1 MPPPRR
7 PTAPCRCRASMS
19 AGMARRR
26 CEPRLRKKPGNT
38 EIYMTTRRPLACA
51 ALVAAISVSSAFAQQ
66 TVRVRGTIEKVDGNA
81 LSVKG
86 DDGAV
91 VTLMLTSDAAGVG
104 VRKGRGADVGGVVKA
119 ELADGKEG
127 SLVGSAEMPQ
137 PDGSQKALEVHIFA
151 ESQRGPGEG
160 HRPFSVPNSTMT
172 NGTVGDMVTA
182 SDGQSLTVKYK
193 GGEKK
198 IVVPPGV
205 PIVRYEIGERSE
217 LKPGARVTVT
227 SAVKKPDG
235 TLEAARINVG
245 RDGVVPQ

>member
-1 MPPPRR
+1 ML
-7 PTAPCRCRASMS
+7 
-19 AGMARRR
+19 AG
-26 CEPRLRKKPGNT
+26 
-38 EIYMTTRRPLACA
+38 A
-51 ALVAAISVSSAFAQQ
+51 ALLAAISVSAAFAQQ
-66 TVRVRGTIEKVDGNA
+66 TVRVRGAIEKVDGNT
-81 LSVKG
+81 LSVKP

-91 VTLMLTSDAAGVG
+91 VALTLTNDATV
-104 VRKGRGADVGGVVKA
+104 VSVVKA
-119 ELADGKEG
+119 TLADVKEG
-127 SLVGSAEMPQ
+127 SFVGSAAMPQ
-137 PDGSQKALEVHIFA
+137 PDGSQKALEVHIFP
-151 ESQRGPGEG
+151 ETMRGTGEG

-182 SDGQSLTVKYK
+182 TDGQSLTVKYK

-205 PIVRYEIGERSE
+205 PIVRYEISDRSA
-217 LKPGARVTVT
+217 LKPGARVTAT